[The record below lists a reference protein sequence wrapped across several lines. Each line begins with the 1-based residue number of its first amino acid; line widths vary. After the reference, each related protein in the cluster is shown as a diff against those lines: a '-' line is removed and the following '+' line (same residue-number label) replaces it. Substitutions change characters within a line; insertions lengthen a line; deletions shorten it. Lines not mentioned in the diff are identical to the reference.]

1 MKFTKKRQFL
11 PTPNPKQTL
20 NPIYTICGFL
30 KTFTI
35 ATTFVGMV
43 IRCNLENK
51 QLNICKVCDIVQ
63 LGLNHMNTNA
73 SARIEYKQLT
83 MFTGVYN
90 FVQLGPNLA
99 PHILSRVAG
108 MFILSWLRSITFKQT
123 N

>member
-1 MKFTKKRQFL
+1 M
-11 PTPNPKQTL
+11 
-20 NPIYTICGFL
+20 

-35 ATTFVGMV
+35 VTTFVGMV
-43 IRCNLENK
+43 IRWTLENK
-51 QLNICKVCDIVQ
+51 QLIICTVCDIVQ
-63 LGLNHMNTNA
+63 LGMNHMNKNA
-73 SARIEYKQLT
+73 STRIECKQLT

-99 PHILSRVAG
+99 PLILSRVAG

>member
-1 MKFTKKRQFL
+1 MKIYKKRPFQ
-11 PTPNPKQTL
+11 PTPNPRQTL
-20 NPIYTICGFL
+20 NPIYTTCGFL

-43 IRCNLENK
+43 IGCTLENK
-51 QLNICKVCDIVQ
+51 QLTICTVCNIVQ
-63 LGLNHMNTNA
+63 LGLNDMNTNA
-73 SARIEYKQLT
+73 SATIEYKQLT

-99 PHILSRVAG
+99 PHIIKFLSP
-108 MFILSWLRSITFKQT
+108 IISISGAR